1 MPRGECSRSKPG
13 TRELLES
20 RGEDLD
26 PSTYKPITLADNLS
40 GKLLV
45 KV

>member
-1 MPRGECSRSKPG
+1 MPRGECSWTNPG
-13 TRELLES
+13 ARELLES

-40 GKLLV
+40 SKLLV
-45 KV
+45 EI